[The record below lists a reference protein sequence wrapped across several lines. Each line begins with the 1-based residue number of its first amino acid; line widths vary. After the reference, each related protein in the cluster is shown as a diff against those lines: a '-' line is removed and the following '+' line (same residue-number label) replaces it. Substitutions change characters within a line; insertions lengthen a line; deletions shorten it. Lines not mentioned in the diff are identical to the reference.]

1 MNNKRILKKVI
12 NGACAEMFAEALAF
26 SLYSG
31 NVDEENAKSLLAS
44 IVKTNDDFIRR
55 VSHPEPGMKPKV
67 YYKILWED
75 FQKSFNEL
83 IDYINNIG

>member
-44 IVKTNDDFIRR
+44 IVNASFHLK
-55 VSHPEPGMKPKV
+55 MKIF
-67 YYKILWED
+67 KIMES
-75 FQKSFNEL
+75 SFSIFLRKNKN
-83 IDYINNIG
+83 YII